1 MSNELI
7 KKIDDMVKK
16 VDELTAS
23 NVRLEVE
30 VNELR
35 SMMDMLLTMD
45 KQIPQAVST
54 ESKPKKPAVST
65 MYKNL
70 FVSHSD
76 ADDCMGIIWKQ
87 EWIDEFSN
95 EADVLNKKGDAKKTK
110 IADYMW
116 KKYIKTDSK
125 SKKKSEMQLKVEE
138 ILDKYHSQEGNTN

>member
-1 MSNELI
+1 MSNELG
-7 KKIDDMVKK
+7 KKIDEMTKK
-16 VDELTAS
+16 VDELTDS
-23 NVRLEVE
+23 NARLEVQI
-30 VNELR
+30 NTLH
-35 SMMDMLLTMD
+35 SMMDMLLSMD
-45 KQIPQAVST
+45 KQLPQTAGT
-54 ESKPKKPAVST
+54 ESKTKKPAVST

-95 EADVLNKKGDAKKTK
+95 EPDVLNKKGDAKKTK

-138 ILDKYHSQEGNTN
+138 ILDKYHSQEDNAN